1 MTPTLS
7 PNTIAAKKRM
17 REMMS
22 QMKKVENRVKKFK
35 YNSNNSNNI
44 VHVGS
49 NNFKNKLKNM
59 KNPVYLVSDVFF
71 TNGEIN
77 HVYEKNYLTKFNKLF
92 KKNNPYDLPRAPL
105 SGRIMLIN
113 SMRNYGTNVKIN
125 KKKVKNFKDEKK
137 HLINKYGEGNYSRY
151 LFKKHFN
158 GALDIKKIENEIE
171 IIKNFLKGLI
181 EFDSSRTL
189 KQVYYTGGFKPYHF
203 DFMKKYKMWAK
214 LLSTFIPSNVKHDK
228 IKNIWELSEKQ
239 LDDINH
245 IYEEHKKLKHSKNAI
260 IKKSFLNKR
269 ARLIMIKNYK
279 SAWRHSSF

>member
-35 YNSNNSNNI
+35 YNSNNSNNT

-59 KNPVYLVSDVFF
+59 KNPVYLVSDIFF
-71 TNGEIN
+71 TNGKIN

-214 LLSTFIPSNVKHDK
+214 LLSTFIPCNVKHDK